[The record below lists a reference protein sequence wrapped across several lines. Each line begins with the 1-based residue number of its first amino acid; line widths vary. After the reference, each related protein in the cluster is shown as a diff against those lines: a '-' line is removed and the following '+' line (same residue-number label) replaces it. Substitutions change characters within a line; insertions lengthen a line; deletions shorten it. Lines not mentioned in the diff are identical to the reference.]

1 MTDRT
6 VLITGANKSIG
17 YETARQLGQQGF
29 RIWLGSRDA
38 DRGGAAAENLAAEG
52 INVRALTLDVTTACD
67 PRLPASKGTTAS
79 STF

>member
-17 YETARQLGQQGF
+17 YETARQLGRQGF

-38 DRGGAAAENLAAEG
+38 DRGGAAAARAA
-52 INVRALTLDVTTACD
+52 ALRVS
-67 PRLPASKGTTAS
+67 RLHPIAPGSRLGDCRE
-79 STF
+79 